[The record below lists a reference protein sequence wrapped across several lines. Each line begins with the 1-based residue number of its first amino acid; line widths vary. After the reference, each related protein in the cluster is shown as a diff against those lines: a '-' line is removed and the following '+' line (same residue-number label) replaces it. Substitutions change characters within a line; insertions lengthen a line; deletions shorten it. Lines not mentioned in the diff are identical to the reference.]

1 MLNLNVIEPPA
12 TRLSAS
18 INNAEKTAA
27 GTTKLDDAT
36 SMPSN
41 RQTTYG
47 VKSLT
52 QVEKK
57 RPESSSLNLPM
68 IRSRRGAPS
77 AITTENYFSAKAML
91 SEVYVHNIASIKR
104 EYISNTLE
112 DAPHFRKSFEVF
124 A

>member
-1 MLNLNVIEPPA
+1 MLNLNVTEPPT

-18 INNAEKTAA
+18 INNAERKVA
-27 GTTKLDDAT
+27 GTTTLDGAT
-36 SMPSN
+36 SMPSV
-41 RQTTYG
+41 RQTAHG
-47 VKSLT
+47 IKSLT

-68 IRSRRGAPS
+68 IRSKRGAPS
-77 AITTENYFSAKAML
+77 SITAENFLISKAML
-91 SEVYVHNIASIKR
+91 SKVYVHNIAAIKR

-124 A
+124 G

>member
-18 INNAEKTAA
+18 INNAEQTVA

-41 RQTTYG
+41 RQTTHG
-47 VKSLT
+47 VRSLT

-57 RPESSSLNLPM
+57 RPESSSLNLPNTFLLLF
-68 IRSRRGAPS
+68 SPQNQNEES
-77 AITTENYFSAKAML
+77 QAIPPLDKTSPGK
-91 SEVYVHNIASIKR
+91 VR
-104 EYISNTLE
+104 
-112 DAPHFRKSFEVF
+112 P
-124 A
+124 

>member
-1 MLNLNVIEPPA
+1 MINLNATEPPT

-18 INNAEKTAA
+18 INNAEQTVA
-27 GTTKLDDAT
+27 GSTTLDGAT
-36 SMPSN
+36 SMPSV
-41 RQTTYG
+41 RQTAYG

-52 QVEKK
+52 QTEKK

-68 IRSRRGAPS
+68 IRSKRGAPS
-77 AITTENYFSAKAML
+77 SITAENYLSAKAML

-104 EYISNTLE
+104 EYISNTLG

>member
-1 MLNLNVIEPPA
+1 MLNLNVIEPPP

-18 INNAEKTAA
+18 INNAERTVA
-27 GTTKLDDAT
+27 GLTTRDGAT
-36 SMPSN
+36 SMPSV
-41 RQTTYG
+41 RQTAHG

-52 QVEKK
+52 QTEKK
-57 RPESSSLNLPM
+57 RPENSSLNLPM
-68 IRSRRGAPS
+68 IRSKRGSPS
-77 AITTENYFSAKAML
+77 SITAENYLSAKAML

-104 EYISNTLE
+104 EYISNTLG